1 MSPAAPTP
9 LAAAFLHLP
18 TPSGTSPPFE
28 SQAKKFKRM
37 SQSNEKI
44 YLALILVRYVSTCD
58 MEGEKQFGGI
68 LVIFPEKVKILLWK
82 DPMILENS

>member
-1 MSPAAPTP
+1 MKYILLS
-9 LAAAFLHLP
+9 FLCDMYQP
-18 TPSGTSPPFE
+18 
-28 SQAKKFKRM
+28 
-37 SQSNEKI
+37 
-44 YLALILVRYVSTCD
+44 VD